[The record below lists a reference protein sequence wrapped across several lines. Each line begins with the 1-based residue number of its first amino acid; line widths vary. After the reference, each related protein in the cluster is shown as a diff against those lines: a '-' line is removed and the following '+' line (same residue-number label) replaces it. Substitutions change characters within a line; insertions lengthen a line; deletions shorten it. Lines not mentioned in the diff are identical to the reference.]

1 MFFLVCG
8 LVVLRK
14 SSSERVFQDARPWLL
29 VVILSL
35 STSNIDDEFDIGT
48 IVRINAA
55 KLLDAYALQFFHGEI
70 DSEAFRKA
78 REPLFKENRRCG
90 YHGCLRVRVSQSTA
104 EAQRYVQIFCRQH
117 IIFRLSSSSGVEEEQ
132 SHIVSHQRQWHSKGA
147 IQ

>member
-1 MFFLVCG
+1 MFGKSLSE
-8 LVVLRK
+8 VLFHD
-14 SSSERVFQDARPWLL
+14 VRPWLL

-48 IVRINAA
+48 IVRINAV

-78 REPLFKENRRCG
+78 REPLFKEIVGAVIMDAYAFAFRNPQLRRSPTFLSAAH
-90 YHGCLRVRVSQSTA
+90 YLPTQLF
-104 EAQRYVQIFCRQH
+104 QR
-117 IIFRLSSSSGVEEEQ
+117 FRRRTK
-132 SHIVSHQRQWHSKGA
+132 SHSESPAAMPPKVA